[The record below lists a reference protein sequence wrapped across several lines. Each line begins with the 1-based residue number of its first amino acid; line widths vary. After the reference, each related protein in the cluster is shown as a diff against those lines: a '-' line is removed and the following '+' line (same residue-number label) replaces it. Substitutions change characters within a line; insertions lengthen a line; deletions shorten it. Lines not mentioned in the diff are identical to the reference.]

1 MPSGEAMSRIQRMSN
16 EPTTKPQPGEIG
28 EIVVESLAPN
38 GKGQGRGERGEW
50 KKFSFFVDGAAPGDR
65 LRVRVTNVR
74 KRYVEADLVQI
85 LLASPQRVVPV
96 CPYYEECGGCQ
107 LMHLNYTAQLHAKT
121 DNLRYILRRN
131 GFDGD
136 LPTETIGSPLT
147 LRYRLRAKMSIADD
161 LSPAWQQRRSH
172 ALIAVQ
178 ICPQL
183 RDELARELFA
193 AWPRLVANLP
203 PKQARE
209 HQVSAVLDPSGETV
223 FMSLHRRDDEA
234 FGPWFKAR
242 DSILTPVENPVCTM
256 TVGETLLHFAPDCFV
271 QANEAI
277 NALLAPHAVD
287 ALAPEAEDRVLE
299 LYAGVGNFT
308 MPLAARAASVTAVEF
323 PRAANFARRN
333 AKGAELNNIE
343 WLPMDATRALKTL
356 DKDRQRFDLALVDPP
371 RTGMGEANARR
382 LGSLGARRIVYVSC
396 EPTALVNEM
405 KELAQ
410 FGYRLTAI
418 AAFDMFPQTP
428 HVEACAVLEL
438 G

>member
-1 MPSGEAMSRIQRMSN
+1 MSTIKRMN
-16 EPTTKPQPGEIG
+16 HEPTTGPQPGEIG
-28 EIVVESLAPN
+28 EIAVESLAPN

-50 KKFSFFVDGAAPGDR
+50 TNYSFFVEGAAPDDR
-65 LRVRVTNVR
+65 LRVRVTGVR

-85 LLASPQRVVPV
+85 LQASPQRVVPV
-96 CPYYEECGGCQ
+96 CPYYEGCGGCQ
-107 LMHLNYTAQLHAKT
+107 LMHLNYATQLRAKT

-136 LPTETIGSPLT
+136 LLSETIASPHP

-161 LSPAWQQRRSH
+161 LSPAWQRRRSH
-172 ALIAVQ
+172 ALISVR

-193 AWPRLVANLP
+193 AWPRLVADLP
-203 PKQARE
+203 SAQAGE
-209 HQVSAVLDPSGETV
+209 HQVSTVLDPSGEAV
-223 FMSLHRRDDEA
+223 FMSLHRREDDA
-234 FGPWFKAR
+234 SGPWFRAR
-242 DSILTPVENPVCTM
+242 DGLLQPVDNPVCTM
-256 TVGETLLHFAPDCFV
+256 TVGETFLHFAPDCFV
-271 QANEAI
+271 QNNEAI

-308 MPLAARAASVTAVEF
+308 VPLAMRAASVTAVEF
-323 PRAANFARRN
+323 PRAISFARRN
-333 AKGAELNNIE
+333 AKTAALNNIE
-343 WLPMDATRALKTL
+343 WLPMDASRALRAL

-396 EPTALVNEM
+396 APTALVAEM

-428 HVEACAVLEL
+428 HAEACAVLEL